1 MQTGYTQLD
10 AEEREAVRT
19 NGAITGQMLATAARL
34 TRQALDR
41 GLHWFQNRT
50 RPPTELELTRS
61 QQQAADIIAVTTER
75 CGELQGDGSLTF
87 ETEQYRF
94 SVTPDGIYSAVDK
107 SLDWTVFEFQR
118 DRTAVQEKAAALADL
133 AADYGEYTPD
143 AAAAATNG
151 AVDDLF
157 TVIDTPNLDIDHSVP
172 TSPIVATPA
181 VEPVVEDI
189 TPTVI
194 PAQVTPISTA
204 ELTEPTEATDQVPVV
219 DTTPAPGDSNNPQ
232 MMAAFFADLVDTQG
246 QIAETTTASQL
257 ETAPAEVVP
266 SEEPSQTIDDPWAGP
281 TPAEPTAAISVETA
295 SAEVATPEESSQT
308 IDNLWAKPTA
318 AEPTAEIADELVESY
333 GEPVQPKPP
342 KRYAGE
348 DFDIL
353 QNDNRYEVRDKDNQ
367 TLFSFEKHG
376 NQYHILQDNLS
387 DEQRQQFARVHTRTQ
402 SVGLDQVMTDPT
414 GNTQLRYLEDLAPE
428 GSKAVSF
435 AHHQLDLAHT
445 NQLTTQS
452 QGIIRHED
460 RSLVIYNKA
469 DNRVVASSTAQG
481 EISSQMTPQEK
492 ATFDR
497 AWQQTTQQQQTIQ
510 QQSRSV
516 DLER

>member
-19 NGAITGQMLATAARL
+19 NGAITGQMLTTAARL
-34 TRQALDR
+34 TRQALER
-41 GLHWFQNRT
+41 GLQWFQNRT

-75 CGELQGDGSLTF
+75 CGELQGDGSLAF

-107 SLDWTVFEFQR
+107 DLNWTVFEFQR
-118 DRTAVQEKAAALADL
+118 DRQAVQEKAAALADL
-133 AADYGEYTPD
+133 AADYGDYTPD
-143 AAAAATNG
+143 AAAAATSG

-157 TVIDTPNLDIDHSVP
+157 TVIDAPDLELDPSVP
-172 TSPIVATPA
+172 ASPVVATPTA
-181 VEPVVEDI
+181 EPVIDDI
-189 TPTVI
+189 TPTVV
-194 PAQVTPISTA
+194 PAQATPISTA
-204 ELTEPTEATDQVPVV
+204 ELAETTEETDQVPAV
-219 DTTPAPGDSNNPQ
+219 DTAPAPGDSNNPQ
-232 MMAAFFADLVDTQG
+232 TMAAFFANLVDTQG
-246 QIAETTTASQL
+246 QITEATEAPQV
-257 ETAPAEVVP
+257 ETAPSEIIP
-266 SEEPSQTIDDPWAGP
+266 PEEPPSQVIGDPWIAP
-281 TPAEPTAAISVETA
+281 TPAEPTAAIS
-295 SAEVATPEESSQT
+295 
-308 IDNLWAKPTA
+308 D
-318 AEPTAEIADELVESY
+318 DLVESY

-376 NQYHILQDNLS
+376 NQYHILQDDLS
-387 DEQRQQFARVHTRTQ
+387 DEQRQQFSRVHTRTQ
-402 SVGLDQVMTDPT
+402 SVDLDQVMADPT
-414 GNTQLRYLEDLAPE
+414 GNIQLRYLEDLAPE

-445 NQLTTQS
+445 NQLETQS

-460 RSLVIYNKA
+460 SSLVIYNKA

-492 ATFDR
+492 ATFAQ
-497 AWQQTTQQQQTIQ
+497 AWQKTTQRQQTMPQ
-510 QQSRSV
+510 PSRSP

>member
-41 GLHWFQNRT
+41 GLQWFQNRT

-75 CGELQGDGSLTF
+75 CGELQGDGSLAF

-94 SVTPDGIYSAVDK
+94 SVTPDSIYSAVDK
-107 SLDWTVFEFQR
+107 DLNWTVFEFQR
-118 DRTAVQEKAAALADL
+118 DRQAVQEKVVALADL
-133 AADYGEYTPD
+133 AADYGDYTPD
-143 AAAAATNG
+143 AADAATSG
-151 AVDDLF
+151 AMDDLF
-157 TVIDTPNLDIDHSVP
+157 TVIDSPNLDIEHSVA
-172 TSPIVATPA
+172 TSPVVATPA
-181 VEPVVEDI
+181 AEPVTDDI
-189 TPTVI
+189 TPTVV
-194 PAQVTPISTA
+194 PSQTTPISTA
-204 ELTEPTEATDQVPVV
+204 ELTETTEETDQVSAV
-219 DTTPAPGDSNNPQ
+219 DNTPAPGDSNTQ
-232 MMAAFFADLVDTQG
+232 TMAAFFANLVDTQG
-246 QIAETTTASQL
+246 QMTETIEVPQV
-257 ETAPAEVVP
+257 ETAPAEVIP
-266 SEEPSQTIDDPWAGP
+266 SEEPNQTIDDPWVEP
-281 TPAEPTAAISVETA
+281 TPAEPTA
-295 SAEVATPEESSQT
+295 EV
-308 IDNLWAKPTA
+308 
-318 AEPTAEIADELVESY
+318 ADELVESY
-333 GEPVQPKPP
+333 GEPIQPKPP

-402 SVGLDQVMTDPT
+402 SVGLDQVMADPT
-414 GNTQLRYLEDLAPE
+414 GNTQLRYLENLAPE

-445 NQLTTQS
+445 NQLETQS

-497 AWQQTTQQQQTIQ
+497 VWQQTTQQQQTMPQ
-510 QQSRSV
+510 PSRSA

>member
-41 GLHWFQNRT
+41 GLQWFQNRT

-75 CGELQGDGSLTF
+75 CGELQGDGSLAF

-107 SLDWTVFEFQR
+107 DLNWTVFEFQR
-118 DRTAVQEKAAALADL
+118 DRQAVQEKAAALADL
-133 AADYGEYTPD
+133 ATDYGDYTPD
-143 AAAAATNG
+143 GAAAATSG

-157 TVIDTPNLDIDHSVP
+157 TVIDTPDLELDPSFPASSV
-172 TSPIVATPA
+172 VATPTA
-181 VEPVVEDI
+181 EPVTDDI
-189 TPTVI
+189 TLTVV
-194 PAQVTPISTA
+194 PSKATPISTA
-204 ELTEPTEATDQVPVV
+204 ELAETTEETDQVPAVN
-219 DTTPAPGDSNNPQ
+219 TALAPGDSNNPQ
-232 MMAAFFADLVDTQG
+232 TMAAFFANLVDTQG
-246 QIAETTTASQL
+246 QITETNEAPQV
-257 ETAPAEVVP
+257 EAAPAEIIP
-266 SEEPSQTIDDPWAGP
+266 SEEPSQTINDPWAEP
-281 TPAEPTAAISVETA
+281 TPAEPTAAI
-295 SAEVATPEESSQT
+295 
-308 IDNLWAKPTA
+308 
-318 AEPTAEIADELVESY
+318 ADELVEAY

-348 DFDIL
+348 EFDIL

-402 SVGLDQVMTDPT
+402 SVELDQVMADPT

-445 NQLTTQS
+445 NQLETQS

-481 EISSQMTPQEK
+481 EISSQMTLQEK

-497 AWQQTTQQQQTIQ
+497 AWQQTTQQQPTIQ
-510 QQSRSV
+510 QPSRSP

>member
-41 GLHWFQNRT
+41 GLQWFQNRT

-75 CGELQGDGSLTF
+75 CGELQGDGSLAF

-133 AADYGEYTPD
+133 AADYGDYTPD

-157 TVIDTPNLDIDHSVP
+157 TVIDTPDLELDPSVP
-172 TSPIVATPA
+172 ASPVVATPIA
-181 VEPVVEDI
+181 ESVIDEI
-189 TPTVI
+189 TPKVV
-194 PAQVTPISTA
+194 PSQATPISTA
-204 ELTEPTEATDQVPVV
+204 ELAETTEETDQVPAV
-219 DTTPAPGDSNNPQ
+219 DTAPAPGDSNNPQ
-232 MMAAFFADLVDTQG
+232 AMAAFFADLVDIQG
-246 QIAETTTASQL
+246 QITEAIEAPQV
-257 ETAPAEVVP
+257 EAAPAEVIP
-266 SEEPSQTIDDPWAGP
+266 PEEPSQTIDDPWAEP
-281 TPAEPTAAISVETA
+281 TPAEPTAAIS
-295 SAEVATPEESSQT
+295 
-308 IDNLWAKPTA
+308 
-318 AEPTAEIADELVESY
+318 DELVESY

-342 KRYAGE
+342 RRYAGE

-402 SVGLDQVMTDPT
+402 SVGLEQVMADPT
-414 GNTQLRYLEDLAPE
+414 GNTQLHYLEDLAPE

-445 NQLTTQS
+445 NQLETQS

>member
-19 NGAITGQMLATAARL
+19 NGAITGQMLTTAARL

-41 GLHWFQNRT
+41 GLQWFQNRT

-61 QQQAADIIAVTTER
+61 QQQAADIIAITTER
-75 CGELQGDGSLTF
+75 CGELQSDGSLAF

-107 SLDWTVFEFQR
+107 NLEWTVFEFQR
-118 DRTAVQEKAAALADL
+118 GRTAVQEKAAALADL
-133 AADYGEYTPD
+133 AADYGDYTPE
-143 AAAAATNG
+143 AAATATNG
-151 AVDDLF
+151 AIDDLF
-157 TVIDTPNLDIDHSVP
+157 TVIDGPDLEIDQAVP
-172 TSPIVATPA
+172 TSPVVTTPTA
-181 VEPVVEDI
+181 EPVVDDI
-189 TPTVI
+189 TPTV
-194 PAQVTPISTA
+194 TPPEAISIATA
-204 ELTEPTEATDQVPVV
+204 ELTAPIEESEPVPAV
-219 DTTPAPGDSNNPQ
+219 DTTPAPGDSNNSQ
-232 MMAAFFADLVDTQG
+232 TMAAFFANLVDTQG
-246 QIAETTTASQL
+246 QIETIEAPQI
-257 ETAPAEVVP
+257 ETAPAEVMP
-266 SEEPSQTIDDPWAGP
+266 SEEPPSQVIDDPWIKAP
-281 TPAEPTAAISVETA
+281 SV
-295 SAEVATPEESSQT
+295 
-308 IDNLWAKPTA
+308 
-318 AEPTAEIADELVESY
+318 EPTAEIADELIESY
-333 GEPVQPKPP
+333 GEPIQPKPP

-402 SVGLDQVMTDPT
+402 SVGLDQVMADPT

-445 NQLTTQS
+445 NQLETQS

-497 AWQQTTQQQQTIQ
+497 AWQQTTQQQQTMPQ
-510 QQSRSV
+510 PSRSP

>member
-75 CGELQGDGSLTF
+75 CGELQGDGSLAF

-107 SLDWTVFEFQR
+107 KLDWTVFEFQR
-118 DRTAVQEKAAALADL
+118 DQQAVQEKAAALADL
-133 AADYGEYTPD
+133 AADYGDYTPD
-143 AAAAATNG
+143 AAATATNG
-151 AVDDLF
+151 AIDNLF
-157 TVIDTPNLDIDHSVP
+157 TVIDGPDLEIDQAVP
-172 TSPIVATPA
+172 PSPVIATPIE
-181 VEPVVEDI
+181 EPITDDI
-189 TPTVI
+189 TPTVV
-194 PAQVTPISTA
+194 PSQATPISTA
-204 ELTEPTEATDQVPVV
+204 ELTETPEETDQVSAV
-219 DTTPAPGDSNNPQ
+219 DTAPAFGDSNNPQ
-232 MMAAFFADLVDTQG
+232 TMATFFANLVETQG
-246 QIAETTTASQL
+246 QITETIEAPQVETT
-257 ETAPAEVVP
+257 PAEVIP
-266 SEEPSQTIDDPWAGP
+266 SEEPSSQVIDDPWMEP
-281 TPAEPTAAISVETA
+281 TSAEPTAAIS
-295 SAEVATPEESSQT
+295 
-308 IDNLWAKPTA
+308 
-318 AEPTAEIADELVESY
+318 DELVKSY

-353 QNDNRYEVRDKDNQ
+353 QNDNRYEIRDKDNQ

-376 NQYHILQDNLS
+376 NQYHILEDNLS

-402 SVGLDQVMTDPT
+402 SVGLDQVMADPT
-414 GNTQLRYLEDLAPE
+414 GNTQLHYLENLAPE

-435 AHHQLDLAHT
+435 AHHQLDLART
-445 NQLTTQS
+445 NQLDTQS

-460 RSLVIYNKA
+460 RSLAIYNKA

-497 AWQQTTQQQQTIQ
+497 AWQQTTQQQQTMPQ
-510 QQSRSV
+510 PSRSP

>member
-19 NGAITGQMLATAARL
+19 NGAITGQMLTTAARL

-41 GLHWFQNRT
+41 GLQWFQNRT

-75 CGELQGDGSLTF
+75 CGELQGDGNLAF

-157 TVIDTPNLDIDHSVP
+157 TVIDAPSLDIDHSVP
-172 TSPIVATPA
+172 TSPIVATPTA
-181 VEPVVEDI
+181 QPVVEDI
-189 TPTVI
+189 TPTVVSSQ
-194 PAQVTPISTA
+194 ATPISTA
-204 ELTEPTEATDQVPVV
+204 ELTETTEETDQVPAA
-219 DTTPAPGDSNNPQ
+219 DTAPTPGDNNNSQ
-232 MMAAFFADLVDTQG
+232 TMAAFFADLVDTQG
-246 QIAETTTASQL
+246 QMTETNEALQV
-257 ETAPAEVVP
+257 ETAPAEVIP
-266 SEEPSQTIDDPWAGP
+266 SEEPSQTIDDPWAEP
-281 TPAEPTAAISVETA
+281 TPAEPM
-295 SAEVATPEESSQT
+295 
-308 IDNLWAKPTA
+308 
-318 AEPTAEIADELVESY
+318 AEIADELIESY
-333 GEPVQPKPP
+333 GEPIQPKPP

-402 SVGLDQVMTDPT
+402 SVGLDQVMADPT

-428 GSKAVSF
+428 GSKAISF
-435 AHHQLDLAHT
+435 AHHQLGLAHT
-445 NQLTTQS
+445 NQLATQS

-497 AWQQTTQQQQTIQ
+497 AWQQTTQQQQTMPQ
-510 QQSRSV
+510 PSRSP

>member
-1 MQTGYTQLD
+1 M
-10 AEEREAVRT
+10 
-19 NGAITGQMLATAARL
+19 
-34 TRQALDR
+34 
-41 GLHWFQNRT
+41 
-50 RPPTELELTRS
+50 
-61 QQQAADIIAVTTER
+61 
-75 CGELQGDGSLTF
+75 
-87 ETEQYRF
+87 
-94 SVTPDGIYSAVDK
+94 
-107 SLDWTVFEFQR
+107 
-118 DRTAVQEKAAALADL
+118 QEKAAALADL

-157 TVIDTPNLDIDHSVP
+157 TDIDAPKLDSDHSVP
-172 TSPIVATPA
+172 TSPIVATPTA
-181 VEPVVEDI
+181 EPVTDDI
-189 TPTVI
+189 TPKIV
-194 PAQVTPISTA
+194 PSQAKPISTA
-204 ELTEPTEATDQVPVV
+204 ELTEKTEKTDQIPAVE
-219 DTTPAPGDSNNPQ
+219 TTPAPGGSNNSQP
-232 MMAAFFADLVDTQG
+232 MAAFFANLVDTQG
-246 QIAETTTASQL
+246 QITETIEVPQVEA
-257 ETAPAEVVP
+257 APAEVIP
-266 SEEPSQTIDDPWAGP
+266 PEKSSQTIDDPWTEP
-281 TPAEPTAAISVETA
+281 TP
-295 SAEVATPEESSQT
+295 
-308 IDNLWAKPTA
+308 

-342 KRYAGE
+342 KRYTGE
-348 DFDIL
+348 DFEIL
-353 QNDNRYEVRDKDNQ
+353 QNDNRYEVRDKNNQ

-387 DEQRQQFARVHTRTQ
+387 DEQRQQFARLHTRTQ
-402 SVGLDQVMTDPT
+402 SVGLDQVMADPT
-414 GNTQLRYLEDLAPE
+414 GNTQLRYLENLAPE

-445 NQLTTQS
+445 NQLETQS

-481 EISSQMTPQEK
+481 EISSQMTSQEK

>member
-19 NGAITGQMLATAARL
+19 NGAITGQILATATRL

-41 GLHWFQNRT
+41 GLQWFQNRT

-75 CGELQGDGSLTF
+75 CGELQGDGSLAF

-107 SLDWTVFEFQR
+107 DLNWTVFEFQR
-118 DRTAVQEKAAALADL
+118 DRQAVQEKAAALADL
-133 AADYGEYTPD
+133 AADYGDYTPD

-157 TVIDTPNLDIDHSVP
+157 TVIDAPNLDIDHSVP
-172 TSPIVATPA
+172 TSPIVATPTA
-181 VEPVVEDI
+181 EPVVEDI
-189 TPTVI
+189 IPTVI
-194 PAQVTPISTA
+194 PAQATPISTA
-204 ELTEPTEATDQVPVV
+204 ELTEATDQVPTV
-219 DTTPAPGDSNNPQ
+219 DITSIPADSNNPQ
-232 MMAAFFADLVDTQG
+232 PMAAFFANLVDTQG
-246 QIAETTTASQL
+246 QITETQRQITETVEAAQV
-257 ETAPAEVVP
+257 ETAPAQVIP
-266 SEEPSQTIDDPWAGP
+266 PEEPSQTIDDPWAEP
-281 TPAEPTAAISVETA
+281 TPAEPTAAIT
-295 SAEVATPEESSQT
+295 
-308 IDNLWAKPTA
+308 N
-318 AEPTAEIADELVESY
+318 ELVESY

-353 QNDNRYEVRDKDNQ
+353 QNDNRYEVRDKNNQ

-402 SVGLDQVMTDPT
+402 SVGLDQVMADPT
-414 GNTQLRYLEDLAPE
+414 GNTQLRYLENLAPE

-445 NQLTTQS
+445 NQLETQS

-492 ATFDR
+492 ATFDQ

>member
-41 GLHWFQNRT
+41 GLQWFQNRT

-75 CGELQGDGSLTF
+75 CGELQGDGSLAF

-107 SLDWTVFEFQR
+107 NLDWTVFEFQR

-133 AADYGEYTPD
+133 AADYGDYTPE
-143 AAAAATNG
+143 AAATATSG
-151 AVDDLF
+151 AIDDLF
-157 TVIDTPNLDIDHSVP
+157 TVIDGPDLESDQSIP
-172 TSPIVATPA
+172 TSPVVVTPTAEPVVDDITPA
-181 VEPVVEDI
+181 VP
-189 TPTVI
+189 PPRVI
-194 PAQVTPISTA
+194 PIATA
-204 ELTEPTEATDQVPVV
+204 ELMAPIEEAVPVPAV
-219 DTTPAPGDSNNPQ
+219 VTTPAPGDSNNSQ
-232 MMAAFFADLVDTQG
+232 TMAAFFANLVDTQG
-246 QIAETTTASQL
+246 QITETSEVSQGETTPTESIPL
-257 ETAPAEVVP
+257 EKPN
-266 SEEPSQTIDDPWAGP
+266 QTLDDPWI
-281 TPAEPTAAISVETA
+281 EA
-295 SAEVATPEESSQT
+295 SPV
-308 IDNLWAKPTA
+308 
-318 AEPTAEIADELVESY
+318 EPTAEIADELVESY
-333 GEPVQPKPP
+333 GESVQPKPP
-342 KRYAGE
+342 KRYTGE
-348 DFDIL
+348 DFEIL

-402 SVGLDQVMTDPT
+402 SVGLDRVMADPT
-414 GNTQLRYLEDLAPE
+414 GNTQLSYLENLAPE
-428 GSKAVSF
+428 GSKAISF

-445 NQLTTQS
+445 NQLATQS

-469 DNRVVASSTAQG
+469 DNRVIASSTAQG
-481 EISSQMTPQEK
+481 EISAQMTPQERT
-492 ATFDR
+492 TFAQ
-497 AWQQTTQQQQTIQ
+497 AWQQTTQQQQTMQ
-510 QQSRSV
+510 QPSRSP